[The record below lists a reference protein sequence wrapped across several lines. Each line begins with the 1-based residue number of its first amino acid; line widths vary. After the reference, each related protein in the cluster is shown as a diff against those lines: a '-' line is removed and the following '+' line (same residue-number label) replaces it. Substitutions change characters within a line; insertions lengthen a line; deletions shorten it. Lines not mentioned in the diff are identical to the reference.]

1 MRQAE
6 EDRGERMQELNIIYM
21 PLQALEPYAGNARAH
36 GEEDV
41 EAIKKSI
48 EKYGFN
54 DPIGVWS
61 DHNVIVEGHGRLAAA
76 KALGLEMVPCIRL
89 DHLTDE
95 ERREYA
101 IMHNK
106 TAELSSWDAEAL
118 RKELEDLDLGDFGD
132 VFADAEEF
140 VDGGEYQGEKGSLSE
155 DFIVPPFTVL
165 NSQGGAWTKRKKIWS
180 EKFTQFAGRA
190 DELTYSMEGFR
201 KAYGFYMLS
210 GTSIFDPVL
219 CEVMYRWF
227 CPAGGSIFDPFA
239 GGAARGVVAEL
250 TGHHYVG
257 IDLSAEQITQNK
269 QEAERLGITPEWYC
283 DDSLNMD
290 EYIKDGSADMVFTCP
305 PYADLE
311 VYSDDP
317 RDISN
322 MSYEDFSDVYARIL
336 TRAAAKLKDDRFM
349 AVVIGD
355 VRDKE
360 GIYRGL
366 VGLTADILT
375 AAGLKY
381 YNELI
386 KVGPIGTAAYRAR
399 QCFRSRK
406 CVKIHQ
412 QVLIFYKGAVDHI
425 QSIFAELKGEED
437 ALAEAAQDEE

>member
-1 MRQAE
+1 MDEAE
-6 EDRGERMQELNIIYM
+6 ENLERKIHTIRRARRRVNIR
-21 PLQALEPYAGNARAH
+21 Q
-36 GEEDV
+36 
-41 EAIKKSI
+41 
-48 EKYGFN
+48 YG
-54 DPIGVWS
+54 
-61 DHNVIVEGHGRLAAA
+61 
-76 KALGLEMVPCIRL
+76 GL
-89 DHLTDE
+89 
-95 ERREYA
+95 
-101 IMHNK
+101 
-106 TAELSSWDAEAL
+106 
-118 RKELEDLDLGDFGD
+118 
-132 VFADAEEF
+132 
-140 VDGGEYQGEKGSLSE
+140 
-155 DFIVPPFTVL
+155 
-165 NSQGGAWTKRKKIWS
+165 SQGGRLRHDPRDVYIRPCALRGYLS
-180 EKFTQFAGRA
+180 VVLPCGRQ
-190 DELTYSMEGFR
+190 YIR
-201 KAYGFYMLS
+201 P
-210 GTSIFDPVL
+210 I
-219 CEVMYRWF
+219 R
-227 CPAGGSIFDPFA
+227 

-257 IDLSAEQITQNK
+257 IDLSVEQITQNK

-322 MSYEDFSDVYARIL
+322 MSYEGFSDVYARIL
-336 TRAAAKLKDDRFM
+336 TRAAAKLKDDIFM

-386 KVGPIGTAAYRAR
+386 KVDPIGTAAYRAR
-399 QCFRSRK
+399 QTFRNRK

-412 QVLIFYKGAVDHI
+412 
-425 QSIFAELKGEED
+425 
-437 ALAEAAQDEE
+437 